1 MWRNIANEG
10 KLSMKCPNC
19 GKEMKDIYHNVVSL
33 GDEPDYDSV
42 YHYCS
47 ECKKCKIKY
56 YPYKKEWEI
65 PEEFKPTEKQKR
77 TVMFI
82 INRIFTDDN
91 PLLTKKQ
98 YSEFINRYFE
108 DAKKLNYHMNMKTN
122 HLILMIFVERVT

>member
-1 MWRNIANEG
+1 
-10 KLSMKCPNC
+10 MKCPNC
-19 GKEMKDIYHNVVSL
+19 GKEMKDIYHNMVSL

-65 PEEFKPTEKQKR
+65 PEKFKPTEKQKR

-82 INRIFTDDN
+82 VNRIFVDDDS
-91 PLLTKKQ
+91 LLTKKQ
-98 YSEFINRYFE
+98 YSEFIGKYFDE
-108 DAKKLNYHMNMKTN
+108 AKEIELREEWDKGIYLDFDDCFY
-122 HLILMIFVERVT
+122 